1 MTPLPKHGL
10 YAITD
15 AQLIPVNNFID
26 TVERAVLG
34 GVNVLQYRDKRT
46 DPIQR
51 LIQARALRQLCDK
64 YHIPFIINDD
74 ISLALQ
80 VSADGVHLGKTD
92 PALPRARMLLGDRA
106 IIGVSCY
113 NDLALAQLAAQQG
126 ASYIALGSFFPSLT
140 KPEAVPASLDL
151 LRQAR
156 ASLAC
161 PIVAIGGVTPDNGG
175 ELLQHGANFLA
186 VIHGIFG
193 QSNVTQ
199 AAQRYNR
206 LFHAIALKETA

>member
-1 MTPLPKHGL
+1 MTPLPKHGV

-15 AQLIPVNNFID
+15 AHLIPKDSFID
-26 TVERAVLG
+26 TVERAILG

-46 DPIQR
+46 HAAQR
-51 LIQARALRQLCDK
+51 LLQARALRQLCDK

-80 VSADGVHLGKTD
+80 VNADGVHLGKDD
-92 PALPRARMLLGDRA
+92 PALPRARFMLGDRA

-113 NDLALAQLAAQQG
+113 NDLQRVQEAAQQG

-140 KPEAVPASLDL
+140 KPEAVAVNFAFLQQVRKHVS
-151 LRQAR
+151 
-156 ASLAC
+156 C
-161 PIVAIGGVTPDNGG
+161 PIVAIGGITPENGADV
-175 ELLQHGANFLA
+175 LQQGADFIA
-186 VIHGIFG
+186 AIHGIFG
-193 QSNVTQ
+193 QNNVTL

-206 LFHAIALKETA
+206 LFHAMTLKETA

>member
-15 AQLIPVNNFID
+15 AQLIPADNFID

-46 DPIQR
+46 DPAQR
-51 LIQARALRQLCDK
+51 MMQARSLRQLCDK
-64 YHIPFIINDD
+64 YHIPLIINDD

-80 VSADGVHLGKTD
+80 VGADGVHLGKHD
-92 PALPRARMLLGDRA
+92 PALPRARLLLGERA

-113 NDLALAQLAAQQG
+113 NDLARAQLAEQQG

-140 KPEAVPASLDL
+140 KPEAVPASIDL
-151 LRQAR
+151 LKQAK
-156 ASLAC
+156 ACLSC

-175 ELLQHGANFLA
+175 ELLHHGAHFLA

-193 QSNVTQ
+193 QNNVTL